1 MVTQHCKSLNSTL
14 KMVNFKVFKLY
25 LNKAVFLK
33 KSLFKSQHPWKF
45 PSLSIT
51 NCYLNYQAEM

>member
-1 MVTQHCKSLNSTL
+1 
-14 KMVNFKVFKLY
+14 MVNFKVFKLY